1 MLDWR
6 KWLYGLI
13 AAATGAIGTAIPVCI
28 VDPATFNF
36 TPSGWM
42 KLGEVCAASA
52 LLAVG
57 AYLKQSPLPS
67 EETTVTKTASVSET
81 TTTQPK

>member
-6 KWLYGLI
+6 KWLYGVI
-13 AAATGAIGTAIPVCI
+13 SAAIGAIGTAVPVCI

-36 TPSGWM
+36 SNAGLT

-52 LLAVG
+52 LIAV
-57 AYLKQSPLPS
+57 ANYLKQSPLPAES
-67 EETTVTKTASVSET
+67 TVTTATATVSET